1 MSTRCLC
8 CDKNDAGHRYA
19 CDRCVNDMRRWL
31 TEMEDYTAILLAMR
45 GSIGSKPHGSI
56 GVSFGSK
63 PPTPLTPIAALD
75 SRSTT
80 AAEVERKSPD
90 FDPVGVDEH
99 DYVRSLPSAVHGIA
113 AWLREERET
122 SEPTSWTL
130 VSELRFVR
138 VQLAACASE
147 QWVQELHGDLREL
160 HRHARSLAKDTPPGP
175 LGHCLTVTCEGVV
188 FPASIK
194 DSDGR
199 HDGGR
204 CNACQRAYT
213 GPDLVRL
220 GVSEEMAG

>member
-1 MSTRCLC
+1 MSRCLC
-8 CDKNDAGHRYA
+8 CEKKDAGHRYA
-19 CDRCVNDMRRWL
+19 CEPCVNDMRRWL
-31 TEMEDYTAILLAMR
+31 REMEDYAAIMLSMR
-45 GSIGSKPHGSI
+45 GSIGSKPHGSV

-63 PPTPLTPIAALD
+63 PPTPLTPIAMLD
-75 SRSTT
+75 PRSTS
-80 AAEVERKSPD
+80 AEHVEQNSPD

-99 DYVRSLPSAVHGIA
+99 DHVRSLPSAIHGIA
-113 AWLREERET
+113 CWLREERDL

-130 VSELRFVR
+130 ASELRFLR
-138 VQLAACASE
+138 AEVQACAAE
-147 QWVQELHGDLREL
+147 QWVNELHGDLKEL
-160 HRHARSLAKDTPPGP
+160 HRQARVVAKDSPPGP
-175 LGHCLTVTCEGVV
+175 LGHCLTVTCDGTV

-194 DSDGR
+194 ESDGR